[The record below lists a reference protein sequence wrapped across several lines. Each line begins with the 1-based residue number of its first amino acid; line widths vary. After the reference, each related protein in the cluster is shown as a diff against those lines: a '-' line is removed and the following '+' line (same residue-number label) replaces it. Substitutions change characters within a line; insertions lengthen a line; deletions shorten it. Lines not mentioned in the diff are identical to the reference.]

1 MRGIIARVFPR
12 ARRRVTVM
20 SALPLGVFLVAF
32 FAAWLFLELDG
43 VRLVGRLLFSVTG
56 WSALGEASLMI
67 RFARPAAFALLV
79 ITPWVWWMHV
89 ASASGLARARAV
101 AALMVRFV
109 LIGVFVMFL
118 ARPRSARKSD
128 VLAVMYAVDLSD
140 SIGERSKEEALGF
153 VAKTVTGK
161 PEKDKAG
168 LAVFGRDAAV
178 ELPPRIS
185 FPLEGEGVQLNSRI
199 ARDGTN
205 LERALSLSLACIPEE
220 DQGRIVLVTD
230 GTQTEGTVAG
240 ILDDLASRKVAVDVL
255 PIDYDFPH
263 EVWLERLELPRFVK
277 SGETYEASVILSSLQ
292 DGRGKLSLTENG
304 ERVFGG
310 EGEGEVEFGVG
321 RNRYTLPLYL
331 RGPGYYEYVAKIEV
345 PPGSDGWRENNV
357 AVGHLY
363 LKGKG
368 RTLVVTDPQCDTR
381 DWRTLVKALE
391 RAGLAVE
398 LKSAYEFPR
407 EALSLMPYD
416 CIVFPNVPA
425 DALDI
430 VQMQAVRDAVYSQG
444 IGFLMVGGKNSYG
457 PGGYHRSPV
466 EEALPV
472 TMDVTQK
479 KVLPKG
485 ALAIVLHTCEFA
497 EGNTWGKRIAKEAI
511 RVLGAEDEV
520 GVLVF
525 DWSGGG
531 TSGYKWLFKLTRAGD
546 YEKLVPLIN
555 KAQIGDMPDFGST
568 MTMGLAGLKASDA
581 AMKHMIIISDGDP
594 QPPTPALV
602 NQFVLAKISVTTVAI
617 NPHGGQEV
625 AVMRTIAGATGGRY
639 YFPKDPK
646 QLPSIFI
653 KEAKTLRRSMIQN
666 KTFTPTVEFPS
677 SILKG
682 IEGCPELHGYVL
694 TTAKPRSTTILKGPE
709 TEQLDPVLATWRH
722 GLGKSA
728 AFTSDLSPNWAR
740 SWVVWDRYRAFVKQ
754 LVIDISRVEKKT
766 FLRMRA
772 GASGTAGVITIEDY
786 NPEGS
791 FLEVEGRV
799 SGPRGR
805 SVPVSLR
812 QVGARRYRGK
822 FNLWGKG
829 RYQVQA
835 MGAGDGRSETAMAG
849 FAVPYSPEYRR
860 FRSDPIILGKIAEK
874 TGGRILKG
882 DETGKELFGKDRKP
896 KESSRSVEDIFLIIL
911 ACLVPLDVGFR
922 RIQIDWRLIKGW
934 IGLGRKGPSDRTLG
948 ALLRVKRRMKAAA
961 GEKEEAAS
969 GAGGAGAKER
979 VESRA
984 RLRDLLRSPIHSPP
998 SAAPAPGKK
1007 PAPAEKKEKAEEADI
1022 ESLPT
1027 TARLLALKR
1036 KREQERGGDK

>member
-1 MRGIIARVFPR
+1 M
-12 ARRRVTVM
+12 T
-20 SALPLGVFLVAF
+20 ALPLGVFLVAF
-32 FAAWLFLELDG
+32 FAAWLFLEFDG
-43 VRLVGRLLFSVTG
+43 LRLVGMSFI
-56 WSALGEASLMI
+56 I
-67 RFARPAAFALLV
+67 RFTRPAAFALLV

-89 ASASGLARARAV
+89 ASASGLSRARSV

-118 ARPRSARKSD
+118 ARPRAARKSD
-128 VLAVMYAVDLSD
+128 VLAVMDAVDLSD
-140 SIGERSKEEALGF
+140 SIGERAKEAALGF
-153 VAKTVTGK
+153 VARTVAGK
-161 PEKDKAG
+161 PEGDKAG

-185 FPLEGEGVQLNSRI
+185 FPLEGKSVQLNSRI

-220 DQGRIVLVTD
+220 DQGRIVLVSD
-230 GTQTEGTVAG
+230 GTQTEGTLAG

-255 PIDYDFPH
+255 AIDYDFPH

-292 DGRGKLSLTENG
+292 AGKGKLSLTENG
-304 ERVFGG
+304 ERVF
-310 EGEGEVEFGVG
+310 EGEVEFGAG
-321 RNRYTLPLYL
+321 KSRYTLPLYL
-331 RGPGYYEYVAKIEV
+331 RGPGYYEYVATIEV
-345 PPGSDGWRENNV
+345 PPGADGWRENNV

-368 RTLVVTDPQCDTR
+368 RTLVVTDPQGDTR
-381 DWRTLVKALE
+381 DWSTLVKTLE
-391 RAGLAVE
+391 RGGLAVE

-416 CIVFPNVPA
+416 CIIFPNVPA
-425 DALDI
+425 DAFDA
-430 VQMQAVRDAVYSQG
+430 VQLQAVRDAVYSQG
-444 IGFLMVGGKNSYG
+444 IGFLMVGGDNSYG
-457 PGGYHRSPV
+457 PGGYNRSPV

-472 TMDVTQK
+472 TMDITQK

-520 GVLVF
+520 GILVF
-525 DWSGGG
+525 DWSGGR

-555 KAQIGDMPDFGST
+555 KAQIGDMPDFGTT

-581 AMKHMIIISDGDP
+581 AMKHMIVISDGDP
-594 QPPTPALV
+594 QPPTPALIEE
-602 NQFVLAKISVTTVAI
+602 FVLNKISVTTVAI

-625 AVMRTIAGATGGRY
+625 MIMRTIAGVTGGRY
-639 YFPKDPK
+639 YYPKDPK

-666 KTFTPTVEFPS
+666 RMFTPTVEFPS
-677 SILKG
+677 PILKG
-682 IEGCPELHGYVL
+682 IEGMPELYGYVL

-709 TEQLDPVLATWRH
+709 TEQLDPVLATWRY

-740 SWVVWDRYRAFVKQ
+740 SWVEWGHYQAFVKQ
-754 LVIDISRVEKKT
+754 LVTDVSRVEKKT

-772 GASGTAGVITIEDY
+772 GASGTTGVITIEDY

-805 SVPVSLR
+805 SVPVRLR

-822 FNLWGKG
+822 FSLWGKG

-835 MGAGDGRSETAMAG
+835 MGTGDGRSETAMAG
-849 FAVPYSPEYRR
+849 FAVPYSPEYLR
-860 FRSDPIILGKIAEK
+860 FRSDPIVLGKIAAK
-874 TGGRILKG
+874 TGGRILRG
-882 DETGKELFGKDRKP
+882 DETGKEIFGKDRKP

-922 RIQIDWRLIKGW
+922 RIQIDWQLIRGW
-934 IGLGRKGPSDRTLG
+934 IGFGRKGPSDKTLG

-961 GEKEEAAS
+961 GEKEEDMS
-969 GAGGAGAKER
+969 LP
-979 VESRA
+979 A
-984 RLRDLLRSPIHSPP
+984 RLRAAAVKPP
-998 SAAPAPGKK
+998 PGEVPAAGKTSAPGKK
-1007 PAPAEKKEKAEEADI
+1007 PAPAEKPEEPDI

-1036 KREQERGGDK
+1036 KREREKGGEK